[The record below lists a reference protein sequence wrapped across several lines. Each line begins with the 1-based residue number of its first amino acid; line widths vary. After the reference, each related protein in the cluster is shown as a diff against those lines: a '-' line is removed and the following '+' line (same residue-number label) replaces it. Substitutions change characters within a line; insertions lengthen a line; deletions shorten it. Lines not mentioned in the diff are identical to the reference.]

1 MDFPLSLGLGFIG
14 DASAVDQNLSTLI
27 GMQGVG
33 AYSDEADSYRV
44 RELAALALVL
54 AHSQMTLEAAGAGVF
69 PQGSIE
75 LLTAHERRHLVP
87 NDAARTEE
95 QRQVR
100 LAALARALRGASA
113 VDIEAAVALLGIT
126 ANIASITRGNVVTDG
141 ATPDAVFQL
150 AFDVS
155 DKLGAVDR
163 RAAVDILR
171 RCLPVMQY
179 GHMGHASPQEMI
191 VVSDRA
197 KWDGT
202 EVMGDCALAVGTSVQ
217 NRYPSRL
224 KNYGPLSR
232 LTARDL
238 NAIQAQMLVS
248 ACNKTANSIQCKAG
262 GKLIAFARHV
272 SAGATVALETGDH
285 RYRLARVVMH
295 LAASTSDM
303 RPGQTL
309 DTLLNGSTL
318 QEKLWYTGDG
328 SSGYDAV
335 FSDGSVLGGLRATAS
350 QIEFTSSSASA
361 HTICGF
367 IELSEDVRSGGRAPE
382 LTTFADGATL
392 AANVFKKT
400 WWEAVR
406 DSAGVHRAN
415 GSVDNWSAFP
425 STVCGGVSR
434 QFVLAHSVK
443 PVSGANVFVADTTQD
458 WRDRLLFIEAASVGL
473 ETAAPVGFP
482 GGPSDTAFV
491 TYPSSSVRVAY
502 TGTGVAQGNT
512 STLPYHMQLD
522 GYLRIGARDSDGA
535 LLIEHISTGDPDE
548 PYSAALVIV
557 HATDRLGVRSAATT
571 IANPVS
577 ASDTTLV
584 QSETLNGIQDAGM
597 LTQGRAVEPVPG
609 ETPVP
614 VDVMPLGPCVRG
626 SPRVPIAFSL
636 ARRDGRKD
644 QPRFERRQPVAGRL
658 RRIFAVTV
666 SSGASVVI
674 DDANDW
680 RDRFA
685 VVFVAESG
693 ADIRPGF
700 PQDDYVSSGAAAQHR
715 MATYLGSGRS
725 SGAYSSGDYVALLG
739 GSTLVM
745 SARASD
751 GALEVRNDT
760 GSTRYVVGWIEAG
773 FPLGPRSV

>member
-14 DASAVDQNLSTLI
+14 DASAVDQNVSTLI
-27 GMQGVG
+27 GLQGVG
-33 AYSDEADSYRV
+33 AYSDEAGSYRV
-44 RELAALALVL
+44 RELAAIALIF
-54 AHSQMTLEAAGAGVF
+54 AHSQMALEAAGAGVF
-69 PQGSIE
+69 PQGSVE
-75 LLTAHERRHLVP
+75 LLAEHERRHLVP

-95 QRQVR
+95 QRQAR

-126 ANIASITRGNVVTDG
+126 ANVSSITRGNVVTDG
-141 ATPDAVFQL
+141 ATPDAIFQL
-150 AFDVS
+150 SFDVS
-155 DKLGAVDR
+155 NKLGPVER

-171 RCLPVMQY
+171 RCLPVLQY

-197 KWDGT
+197 RWDGD

-217 NRYPSRL
+217 SRYPSRL
-224 KNYGPLSR
+224 KDYGPLSR

-248 ACNKTANSIQCKAG
+248 ACNKVANSIESKAG

-272 SAGATVALETGDH
+272 SAGATVAIETGDY

-295 LAASTSDM
+295 LSASTSDM

-309 DTLLNGSTL
+309 DTLLNTSTL

-335 FSDGSVLGGLRATAS
+335 FSDGGVLGGLRATAS
-350 QIEFTSSSASA
+350 QIEFISASASA
-361 HTICGF
+361 HTVCGF
-367 IELSEDVRSGGRAPE
+367 IELSEDVRSGGRVPE
-382 LTTFADGATL
+382 FTTFVDGATL
-392 AANVFKKT
+392 VANSFKKAWT
-400 WWEAVR
+400 
-406 DSAGVHRAN
+406 DSMIGSVGVHRAN
-415 GSVDNWSAFP
+415 ASVDNWSAHP
-425 STVCGGVSR
+425 PTTCGGVSR

-458 WRDRLLFIEAASVGL
+458 WRDRLLFIEAAAVGL
-473 ETAAPVGFP
+473 PTAEPVGFP

-502 TGTGVAQGNT
+502 TGTGVAQG
-512 STLPYHMQLD
+512 STPALPYHVQLD
-522 GYLRIGARDSDGA
+522 GYLRIGARNTDGA
-535 LLIEHISTGDPDE
+535 LLIEHISSGDPDE

-557 HATDRLGVRSAATT
+557 HATDRLGVRSTATA
-571 IANPVS
+571 IPDAVA
-577 ASDTTLV
+577 ASDSDLV
-584 QSETLNGIQDAGM
+584 QSETLNALQDAGM

-626 SPRVPIAFSL
+626 TPRVPIAFSL
-636 ARRDGRKD
+636 SRRDGRRD

-685 VVFVAESG
+685 VVFAAGSG

-700 PQDDYVSSGAAAQHR
+700 PQDDYVSSGAATQHHV
-715 MATYLGSGRS
+715 ATYFGSGRA
-725 SGAYSSGDYVALLG
+725 SGAYSSGYAARLG
-739 GSTLVM
+739 GDTLVM

-760 GSTRYVVGWIEAG
+760 GSIRYLVGWIEAG
-773 FPLGPRSV
+773 FPLGPRSA